1 MKIARNTGSLL
12 AAVLFHFSFDAQ
24 AQVRPGSEM
33 PDALKGIPPAVCR
46 GNQEAPTGAAGQA
59 GAAQAKQPDFT
70 CALAP
75 AAAANYL
82 RQPGL
87 VLADLRA
94 SSEFER
100 FHAQDAIGVTASQL
114 RTQNHWRDK
123 PVLLIGSG
131 KAEGDDFRTCA
142 VLRANGYSQV
152 RVLRGG
158 MPAWMDA
165 GLPVNG
171 SAPSAASLARL
182 SAEEFWAEGQDLDN
196 VVLLA
201 VPPERFKRELSFAVP
216 IAKATPEAIRAVLE
230 RRKKETKGGP
240 LNAVVLAMPPAT
252 TDGEIQALRQALA
265 PVPLLAYT
273 GGQDEF
279 ALQLRQQQAVW
290 QAHAR
295 GPRKPPC
302 RG

>member
-1 MKIARNTGSLL
+1 MKIATYTGSIL
-12 AAVLFHFSFDAQ
+12 AAVLLQLSGDAL

-33 PDALKGIPPAVCR
+33 PDALKGIPPAVCK
-46 GNQEAPTGAAGQA
+46 GNQDASAGGGAQTGAS
-59 GAAQAKQPDFT
+59 QAKQPDFT

-82 RQPGL
+82 QQPGV
-87 VLADLRA
+87 VLADVRA
-94 SSEFER
+94 ATEFAR
-100 FHAQDAIGVTASQL
+100 FHARDAIGVTASQL

-158 MPAWMDA
+158 MPGWLEA
-165 GLPVNG
+165 GLPVDG
-171 SAPSAASLARL
+171 AAPSPATLARL
-182 SAEEFWAEGQDLDN
+182 SAAEFWAEGQDLDN

-230 RRKKETKGGP
+230 RRKKETKGSP
-240 LNAVVLAMPPAT
+240 LNVVVLALPPAT
-252 TDGEIQALRQALA
+252 TDSEIQSLRQALA

-279 ALQLRQQQAVW
+279 TMQLREQRAIW

-302 RG
+302 NG

>member
-1 MKIARNTGSLL
+1 MKLAQNTGSIL
-12 AAVLFHFSFDAQ
+12 AAVLMQLSSSAL

-46 GNQEAPTGAAGQA
+46 GSQETAAGQGTQ
-59 GAAQAKQPDFT
+59 GATVQSKQPDFS

-75 AAAANYL
+75 AAAANYVQ
-82 RQPGL
+82 QPGAM
-87 VLADLRA
+87 LADLRA
-94 SSEFER
+94 ASEFAH
-100 FHAQDAIGVTASQL
+100 FHARDAIGVTPSQL

-131 KAEGDDFRTCA
+131 KAEGDAFRTCA
-142 VLRANGYSQV
+142 VLRAIGYSQV

-158 MPAWMDA
+158 MPAWLDA
-165 GLPVNG
+165 GLPVDG
-171 SAPSAASLARL
+171 AAPSPAALARL
-182 SAEEFWAEGQDLDN
+182 GAAEFWAEGQDLDN

-201 VPPERFKRELSFAVP
+201 VPPERFKRELPFAVP
-216 IAKATPEAIRAVLE
+216 IAKATPESIRAVLD
-230 RRKKETKGGP
+230 RRKKETKGSP
-240 LNAVVLAMPPAT
+240 LNAVVIAMPTAT
-252 TDGEIQALRQALA
+252 TDKEIQALRQALA
-265 PVPLLAYT
+265 PVPLLAYA

-279 ALQLRQQQAVW
+279 AMQMREQYAVW

-302 RG
+302 NG